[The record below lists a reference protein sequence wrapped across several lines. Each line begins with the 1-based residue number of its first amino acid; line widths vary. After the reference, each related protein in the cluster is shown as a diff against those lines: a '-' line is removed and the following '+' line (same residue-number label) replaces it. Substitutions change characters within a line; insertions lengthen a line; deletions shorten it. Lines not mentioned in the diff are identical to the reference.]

1 MHTAYDLQNK
11 KRYKFHLAA
20 MPVNKD
26 TTVCMDLVLGR
37 CRVNT
42 NSDHCIIAITQLR
55 KVVLNNIQSGDN

>member
-1 MHTAYDLQNK
+1 
-11 KRYKFHLAA
+11 

-26 TTVCMDLVLGR
+26 TKVCMDLVLGR